1 MSYFSKNDSE
11 IFNDVNFHLNLIVT
25 DCERLKLEHN
35 RNVSLIH
42 SFNNIKER
50 LQTIMQLILV
60 ANGSTFVEL
69 ANQVNKLFIIDAE
82 LSKVIVVITNHKRN
96 IYNQKTGKLNL
107 DYGFNK

>member
-1 MSYFSKNDSE
+1 MLDISKTDNE
-11 IFNDVNFHLNLIVT
+11 IFDDVNFHLNSILA

-35 RNVSLIH
+35 RNIVLIH

-50 LQTIMQLILV
+50 LQTIIQLMLV
-60 ANGSTFVEL
+60 AKGSTFVEL
-69 ANQVNKLFIIDAE
+69 ANQVNKLFIIDTE

-96 IYNQKTGKLNL
+96 INNQKTGKLSL